1 MPDMDAETCKQL
13 LLQFQT
19 GLPSAVTTQLRATSE
34 SYDLEKALE
43 RAKLLMTIK
52 DEEQTAAVKQKDRLL
67 ELDELNI
74 HQLAE
79 IAAPLHHLMQK
90 NVPFAWN
97 NYCQKAF
104 DSLKERLSQVPILS
118 YPQFGPSGA
127 PFCLHTDASA
137 TGIGAVLEHNRHVIA
152 YAIAVMPLAQL
163 LIRSLFRSFHLPS
176 TISLMSAS

>member
-1 MPDMDAETCKQL
+1 MQTV

-52 DEEQTAAVKQKDRLL
+52 DEEQTAAVKQKNRLL

-97 NYCQKAF
+97 NYCQMAF

-118 YPQFGPSGA
+118 YPEFGPSA
-127 PFCLHTDASA
+127 VPFVCIQMPVPQELVLFWNI
-137 TGIGAVLEHNRHVIA
+137 TGMSLS
-152 YAIAVMPLAQL
+152 MLSL
-163 LIRSLFRSFHLPS
+163 LCPWPNC
-176 TISLMSAS
+176 